1 MEEIKITKKLS
12 KIAHSLGIIIDKPI
26 LKKLKANEGDYL
38 EISIKRLK

>member
-26 LKKLKANEGDYL
+26 LDKLDAKNGDYL
-38 EISIKRLK
+38 EISIKKI